1 MYSGMLGTSL
11 CVISFASG
19 HILVGASL
27 GVRSAGRIDR
37 LVDLSLVRGADQVV
51 LERKERRARARVD
64 ADLAVHVDDVRV
76 HRRP

>member
-1 MYSGMLGTSL
+1 MYSGMLDTSL
-11 CVISFASG
+11 PVIWFESDY
-19 HILVGASL
+19 ILVGASL
-27 GVRSAGRIDR
+27 GVWSAGRIDR

-51 LERKERRARARVD
+51 LERKERRARPRVD